1 MKNIESKIQIA
12 CVNWFRYQYPQFRK
26 LLFSVPNGGVRNSIT
41 GAILKA
47 EGALSG
53 VSDLILL
60 IPNKHYASLCIEMKQ
75 PKGVQRDSQKE
86 WQKAVEEAGIN
97 QTRHTIFLKAATTL
111 QIVAPTGNRSVEVE
125 HQIAIA
131 ESIIVGEV
139 PESYFQ
145 FGTGDVPAE

>member
-53 VSDLILL
+53 VSDLLLL

-86 WQKAVEEAGIN
+86 WQKAVEDAGNKYVIC
-97 QTRHTIFLKAATTL
+97 
-111 QIVAPTGNRSVEVE
+111 RSLEQFMQEVKGYL
-125 HQIAIA
+125 
-131 ESIIVGEV
+131 S
-139 PESYFQ
+139 
-145 FGTGDVPAE
+145 DM